1 LLDPE
6 EIFMSV
12 TATMVK
18 ELRERTGAGMMEC
31 KKALTETAG
40 DLDQAIELMR
50 KQGLAKADKKAGRVA
65 AEGRVVV
72 QRDAT
77 GSAAIAIEV
86 NCETDFVGGGD
97 EFQTFANQVAE
108 AALAAAPVDLEALL
122 ALSLPGGASV
132 DERRREM
139 VAKIGENIAVR
150 RFEHLT
156 RQGDVFGL
164 YSHGSRIGVVV
175 DLKGGDEAL
184 ARDIAMHIA
193 ASRPLCIAPDEVPA
207 ELVAKEREI
216 FEAQARESGKP
227 EEIIQKMVDGRVRK
241 YLSEVAL
248 VGQPFVKDADL
259 TVGQRL
265 KQAGA
270 QVMRF
275 VRLEVGEGVEKKTEN
290 FAEEVMAQVRGG

>member
-1 LLDPE
+1 
-6 EIFMSV
+6 MSV
-12 TATMVK
+12 TAAMVK

-40 DLDQAIELMR
+40 DLDRAIELMR

-65 AEGRVVV
+65 AEGRVIV
-72 QRDAT
+72 QRDVAGT
-77 GSAAIAIEV
+77 AAIAIEV
-86 NCETDFVGGGD
+86 NCETDFVSGGE
-97 EFQTFANQVAE
+97 EFQSFAAQVAA
-108 AALAAAPVDLEALL
+108 AALAGAPADVDALL
-122 ALSLPGGASV
+122 ALPIEGGQQI
-132 DERRREM
+132 DERRREL

-150 RFEHLT
+150 RFERLV

-184 ARDIAMHIA
+184 ARDVAMHIA
-193 ASRPLCIAPDEVPA
+193 ASRPICISPDDVPA

-227 EEIIQKMVDGRVRK
+227 EDIIQKMVDGRIRK
-241 YLSEVAL
+241 FLNEVAL
-248 VGQPFVKDADL
+248 VGQPFVKDVDL

-270 QVMRF
+270 EVMRF
-275 VRLEVGEGVEKKTEN
+275 VRLEVGEGVEKKSEN
-290 FAEEVMAQVRGG
+290 FAEEVMAQVRGS

>member
-1 LLDPE
+1 M
-6 EIFMSV
+6 MSV
-12 TATMVK
+12 TAAMVK

-65 AEGRVVV
+65 AEGRVIV
-72 QRDAT
+72 QRDAA

-86 NCETDFVGGGD
+86 NCETDFVSGGD
-97 EFQTFANQVAE
+97 EFQSFAAQVAA
-108 AALAAAPVDLEALL
+108 AALAGAPVDVDALL
-122 ALSLPGGASV
+122 ALPLEGGQQI
-132 DERRREM
+132 DERRREL

-150 RFEHLT
+150 RFERLA

-184 ARDIAMHIA
+184 ARDVAMHIA
-193 ASRPLCIAPDEVPA
+193 ASRPICISADEVPA

-227 EEIIQKMVDGRVRK
+227 EDIIQKMVDGRIRK
-241 YLSEVAL
+241 YLNEVAL
-248 VGQPFVKDADL
+248 VGQPFVKDADI

-270 QVMRF
+270 EVMRF

>member
-1 LLDPE
+1 
-6 EIFMSV
+6 
-12 TATMVK
+12 MVK

-65 AEGRVVV
+65 AEGRVIV
-72 QRDAT
+72 QRDASGT
-77 GSAAIAIEV
+77 AAIAIEV
-86 NCETDFVGGGD
+86 NCETDFVSGGD
-97 EFQTFANQVAE
+97 EFQSFAAQVAA
-108 AALAAAPVDLEALL
+108 AALAGAPADVDALL
-122 ALSLPGGASV
+122 ALPLEGGLHL
-132 DERRREM
+132 DERRREL

-150 RFEHLT
+150 RFERLA

-184 ARDIAMHIA
+184 ARDVAMHIA
-193 ASRPLCIAPDEVPA
+193 ASRPICISPDEVPA

-227 EEIIQKMVDGRVRK
+227 EDIIQKMVDGRIRK
-241 YLSEVAL
+241 YLNEVAL

-259 TVGQRL
+259 TVAQRL

-270 QVMRF
+270 EVMRF
-275 VRLEVGEGVEKKTEN
+275 VRLEVGEGVEKKSEN
-290 FAEEVMAQVRGG
+290 FAEEVMAQVRGS

>member
-1 LLDPE
+1 
-6 EIFMSV
+6 MSV
-12 TATMVK
+12 TAAMVK

-65 AEGRVVV
+65 AEGRVIV
-72 QRDAT
+72 QRDAAGT
-77 GSAAIAIEV
+77 AAIAIEV
-86 NCETDFVGGGD
+86 NCETDVVSGGD
-97 EFQTFANQVAE
+97 EFQSFAAQVAA
-108 AALAAAPVDLEALL
+108 AALAGAPADVDGLL
-122 ALSLPGGASV
+122 ALSIEGGQQI

-150 RFEHLT
+150 RFERLA

-184 ARDIAMHIA
+184 ARDVAMHIA
-193 ASRPLCIAPDEVPA
+193 ASRPICISPDEVPA
-207 ELVAKEREI
+207 EIVAKEREI

-227 EEIIQKMVDGRVRK
+227 EDIIQKMVDGRIRK
-241 YLSEVAL
+241 YLNEVAL
-248 VGQPFVKDADL
+248 VGQPFVKDADI

-270 QVMRF
+270 EVMRF

>member
-1 LLDPE
+1 
-6 EIFMSV
+6 MSV

>member
-1 LLDPE
+1 
-6 EIFMSV
+6 MSV

-77 GSAAIAIEV
+77 GSAAIAIEI

-108 AALAAAPVDLEALL
+108 AALAAAPVDVDALL
-122 ALSLPGGASV
+122 ALSLPSGASV

-150 RFEHLT
+150 RFEHLA

-193 ASRPLCIAPDEVPA
+193 ASRPLCISPDEVPA

>member
-1 LLDPE
+1 
-6 EIFMSV
+6 MSV
-12 TATMVK
+12 TAAMVK

-65 AEGRVVV
+65 AEGRVIV
-72 QRDAT
+72 QRDAA

-86 NCETDFVGGGD
+86 NCETDFVSGGD
-97 EFQTFANQVAE
+97 EFQSFAAQVAA
-108 AALAAAPVDLEALL
+108 AALAGAPVDVDALL
-122 ALSLPGGASV
+122 ALPLEGGQQI
-132 DERRREM
+132 DERRREL

-150 RFEHLT
+150 RFERLA
-156 RQGDVFGL
+156 RPGDVFGL
-164 YSHGSRIGVVV
+164 YRHGSRIGVVV

-184 ARDIAMHIA
+184 ARDVAMHIA
-193 ASRPLCIAPDEVPA
+193 ASRPICISADEVPA

-227 EEIIQKMVDGRVRK
+227 EDIIQKMVDGRIRK
-241 YLSEVAL
+241 YLNEVAL
-248 VGQPFVKDADL
+248 VGQPFVKDADI

-270 QVMRF
+270 EVMRF

>member
-1 LLDPE
+1 
-6 EIFMSV
+6 MSV
-12 TATMVK
+12 TAAMVK

-65 AEGRVVV
+65 AEGRVIV
-72 QRDAT
+72 QRDVAGT
-77 GSAAIAIEV
+77 AAIAIEV
-86 NCETDFVGGGD
+86 NCETDFVSGGE
-97 EFQTFANQVAE
+97 EFQSFAAQVAA
-108 AALAAAPVDLEALL
+108 AALAGAPADVDALL
-122 ALSLPGGASV
+122 ALPIAGGQQI
-132 DERRREM
+132 DERRREL

-150 RFEHLT
+150 RFERLA

-184 ARDIAMHIA
+184 ARDVAMHIA
-193 ASRPLCIAPDEVPA
+193 ASRPICISPDDVPA

-227 EEIIQKMVDGRVRK
+227 EDIIQKMVDGRIRK
-241 YLSEVAL
+241 FLNEVAL

-270 QVMRF
+270 EVMRF
-275 VRLEVGEGVEKKTEN
+275 VRLEVGEGVEKKSEN
-290 FAEEVMAQVRGG
+290 FAEEVMAQVRGS

>member
-1 LLDPE
+1 
-6 EIFMSV
+6 
-12 TATMVK
+12 
-18 ELRERTGAGMMEC
+18 
-31 KKALTETAG
+31 
-40 DLDQAIELMR
+40 MR

-108 AALAAAPVDLEALL
+108 AALAAAPVDLDALL
-122 ALSLPGGASV
+122 ALSLPSGASV

-150 RFEHLT
+150 RFEHLA
-156 RQGDVFGL
+156 RRGDVFGL

-193 ASRPLCIAPDEVPA
+193 ASRPLCISPDEVPA
-207 ELVAKEREI
+207 DLVAKEREI

-248 VGQPFVKDADL
+248 VGQPFVKDADQ

-265 KQAGA
+265 KQASA

>member
-1 LLDPE
+1 
-6 EIFMSV
+6 
-12 TATMVK
+12 
-18 ELRERTGAGMMEC
+18 
-31 KKALTETAG
+31 
-40 DLDQAIELMR
+40 
-50 KQGLAKADKKAGRVA
+50 
-65 AEGRVVV
+65 
-72 QRDAT
+72 
-77 GSAAIAIEV
+77 
-86 NCETDFVGGGD
+86 
-97 EFQTFANQVAE
+97 
-108 AALAAAPVDLEALL
+108 
-122 ALSLPGGASV
+122 V

>member
-1 LLDPE
+1 
-6 EIFMSV
+6 MSV
-12 TATMVK
+12 TAAMVK

-65 AEGRVVV
+65 AEGRVIV
-72 QRDAT
+72 QRDASGT
-77 GSAAIAIEV
+77 AAIAIEV
-86 NCETDFVGGGD
+86 NCETDFVSGGD
-97 EFQTFANQVAE
+97 EFQSFAAQVAA
-108 AALAAAPVDLEALL
+108 AALAGAPADVDALL
-122 ALSLPGGASV
+122 ALPLEGGLHL
-132 DERRREM
+132 DECRREL

-150 RFEHLT
+150 RFERLA

-184 ARDIAMHIA
+184 ARDVAMHIA
-193 ASRPLCIAPDEVPA
+193 ASRPICISPDEVPA

-227 EEIIQKMVDGRVRK
+227 EDIIQKMVDGRIRK
-241 YLSEVAL
+241 YLNEVAL

-259 TVGQRL
+259 TVAQRL

-270 QVMRF
+270 EVMRF
-275 VRLEVGEGVEKKTEN
+275 VRLEVGEGVEKKSEN
-290 FAEEVMAQVRGG
+290 FAEEVMAQVRGS

>member
-1 LLDPE
+1 
-6 EIFMSV
+6 MSV

-108 AALAAAPVDLEALL
+108 AALAAAPVDLDALL
-122 ALSLPGGASV
+122 ALSLPSGASV

-150 RFEHLT
+150 RFEHLA

-193 ASRPLCIAPDEVPA
+193 ASRPLCISPDEVPA

-216 FEAQARESGKP
+216 FEAQARESGKS

-248 VGQPFVKDADL
+248 VGQPFVKDADQ

>member
-1 LLDPE
+1 
-6 EIFMSV
+6 MSV

-97 EFQTFANQVAE
+97 EFQTFANLVAE
-108 AALAAAPVDLEALL
+108 AALAAAPVDLDALL
-122 ALSLPGGASV
+122 ALSLPSGASV

-150 RFEHLT
+150 RFEHLA
-156 RQGDVFGL
+156 RRGDVFGL

-193 ASRPLCIAPDEVPA
+193 ASRPLCISPDEVPA

-216 FEAQARESGKP
+216 FEAQARESGKS

>member
-1 LLDPE
+1 
-6 EIFMSV
+6 MSV

-77 GSAAIAIEV
+77 GGAAIAIEV

-122 ALSLPGGASV
+122 ALSLPSGASV

-150 RFEHLT
+150 RFEHLI

-193 ASRPLCIAPDEVPA
+193 ASRPLCISPDEVPA

-248 VGQPFVKDADL
+248 VGQPFVKDADQ

>member
-1 LLDPE
+1 
-6 EIFMSV
+6 MSV
-12 TATMVK
+12 TAAMVK

-65 AEGRVVV
+65 AEGRVIV
-72 QRDAT
+72 QRDAAGT
-77 GSAAIAIEV
+77 AAIAIEV
-86 NCETDFVGGGD
+86 NCETDFVSGGD
-97 EFQTFANQVAE
+97 EFQSFAAQVAA
-108 AALAAAPVDLEALL
+108 AALAGAPADVDALL
-122 ALSLPGGASV
+122 ALPLEGGQQI
-132 DERRREM
+132 DERRREL

-150 RFEHLT
+150 RFERLA

-184 ARDIAMHIA
+184 ARDVAMHIA
-193 ASRPLCIAPDEVPA
+193 ASRPICISPDEVPA

-227 EEIIQKMVDGRVRK
+227 EDIIQKMVDGRIRK
-241 YLSEVAL
+241 YLNEVAL
-248 VGQPFVKDADL
+248 VGQPFVKDAEL

-270 QVMRF
+270 EVMRF
-275 VRLEVGEGVEKKTEN
+275 VRLEVGEGVEKKSEN
-290 FAEEVMAQVRGG
+290 FAEEVMAQVRGS

>member
-1 LLDPE
+1 
-6 EIFMSV
+6 MSV
-12 TATMVK
+12 TAAMVK

-65 AEGRVVV
+65 AEGRVIV
-72 QRDAT
+72 QRDAA

-86 NCETDFVGGGD
+86 NCETDFVSGGD
-97 EFQTFANQVAE
+97 EFQSFAAQVAA
-108 AALAAAPVDLEALL
+108 AALAGAPVDVDALL
-122 ALSLPGGASV
+122 ALPLEGGQQI
-132 DERRREM
+132 DERRREL

-150 RFEHLT
+150 RFERLA

-184 ARDIAMHIA
+184 ARDVAMHIA
-193 ASRPLCIAPDEVPA
+193 ASRPICISADEVSA

-227 EEIIQKMVDGRVRK
+227 EDIIQKMVDGRIRK
-241 YLSEVAL
+241 YLNEVAL
-248 VGQPFVKDADL
+248 VGQPFVKDADI

-270 QVMRF
+270 EVMRF

>member
-1 LLDPE
+1 
-6 EIFMSV
+6 MSV
-12 TATMVK
+12 TAAMVK

-65 AEGRVVV
+65 AEGRVIV
-72 QRDAT
+72 QRDAA

-86 NCETDFVGGGD
+86 NCETDFVSGGD
-97 EFQTFANQVAE
+97 EFQSFAAQVAA
-108 AALAAAPVDLEALL
+108 AALAGAPVDVDALL
-122 ALSLPGGASV
+122 ALPLEGGQQI
-132 DERRREM
+132 DERRREL

-150 RFEHLT
+150 RFERLA

-184 ARDIAMHIA
+184 ARDVAMHIA
-193 ASRPLCIAPDEVPA
+193 ASRPICISPDEVPA

-227 EEIIQKMVDGRVRK
+227 EDIIQKMVDGRIRK
-241 YLSEVAL
+241 YLNEVAL
-248 VGQPFVKDADL
+248 VGQPFVKDAEL

-270 QVMRF
+270 EVMRF
-275 VRLEVGEGVEKKTEN
+275 VRLEVGEGVEKKSEN
-290 FAEEVMAQVRGG
+290 FAEEVMAQVRGS

>member
-1 LLDPE
+1 
-6 EIFMSV
+6 MSV

-108 AALAAAPVDLEALL
+108 AALAAAPVDLDALL
-122 ALSLPGGASV
+122 ALSLPSGASV

-150 RFEHLT
+150 RFERLA

-193 ASRPLCIAPDEVPA
+193 ASRPLCISPDEVPA
-207 ELVAKEREI
+207 DLVAKEREI

-248 VGQPFVKDADL
+248 VGQPFVKDADQ

>member
-1 LLDPE
+1 
-6 EIFMSV
+6 MSV
-12 TATMVK
+12 TAAMVK

-65 AEGRVVV
+65 AEGRVIV
-72 QRDAT
+72 QRDASGT
-77 GSAAIAIEV
+77 AAIAIEV
-86 NCETDFVGGGD
+86 NCETDFVSGGD
-97 EFQTFANQVAE
+97 EFQSFAAQVAA
-108 AALAAAPVDLEALL
+108 AALAGAPADVDALL
-122 ALSLPGGASV
+122 ALPLEGGLHL
-132 DERRREM
+132 DERRREL

-150 RFEHLT
+150 RFERLA

-184 ARDIAMHIA
+184 ARDVAMHIA
-193 ASRPLCIAPDEVPA
+193 ASRPICISPDEVPA

-227 EEIIQKMVDGRVRK
+227 EDIIQKMVDGRIRK
-241 YLSEVAL
+241 YLNEVAL
-248 VGQPFVKDADL
+248 VGQPFVKDADI

-270 QVMRF
+270 EVMRF

>member
-1 LLDPE
+1 
-6 EIFMSV
+6 MSV

-72 QRDAT
+72 QRDAA

-97 EFQTFANQVAE
+97 EFQTFASQVAE
-108 AALAAAPVDLEALL
+108 AALAAAPADLDALL
-122 ALSLPGGASV
+122 ALSLPSGASV

-193 ASRPLCIAPDEVPA
+193 ASRPLCISPDEVPA

-248 VGQPFVKDADL
+248 VGQPFVKDADI

-265 KQAGA
+265 QQAGA

>member
-1 LLDPE
+1 
-6 EIFMSV
+6 MSV

-77 GSAAIAIEV
+77 GGAAIAIEV

-97 EFQTFANQVAE
+97 EFQTFASQVAE
-108 AALAAAPVDLEALL
+108 AALAAAPADLDALL
-122 ALSLPGGASV
+122 ALSLPSGASV

-150 RFEHLT
+150 RFEHLA

-184 ARDIAMHIA
+184 ARDVAMHIA
-193 ASRPLCIAPDEVPA
+193 ASRPLCISPDEVPA

-248 VGQPFVKDADL
+248 VGQPFVKDADI

>member
-1 LLDPE
+1 
-6 EIFMSV
+6 
-12 TATMVK
+12 MVK

-65 AEGRVVV
+65 AEGRVIV
-72 QRDAT
+72 QRDASGT
-77 GSAAIAIEV
+77 AAIAIEV
-86 NCETDFVGGGD
+86 NCETDFVSGGD
-97 EFQTFANQVAE
+97 EFQSFAAQVAA
-108 AALAAAPVDLEALL
+108 AALAGAPADVDALL
-122 ALSLPGGASV
+122 ALPLEGGLHL
-132 DERRREM
+132 DERRREL

-150 RFEHLT
+150 RFERLA

-184 ARDIAMHIA
+184 ARDVAMHIA
-193 ASRPLCIAPDEVPA
+193 ASRPICISPDEVPA

-227 EEIIQKMVDGRVRK
+227 EDIIQKMVDGRIRK
-241 YLSEVAL
+241 YLNEVAL
-248 VGQPFVKDADL
+248 VGQPFVKDADI

-270 QVMRF
+270 EVMRF

>member
-1 LLDPE
+1 
-6 EIFMSV
+6 MSV

-108 AALAAAPVDLEALL
+108 AALAAAPADLEALL
-122 ALSLPGGASV
+122 ALSLPSGASV

-150 RFEHLT
+150 RFEHLA

-193 ASRPLCIAPDEVPA
+193 ASRPLCISPDEVPA

>member
-1 LLDPE
+1 
-6 EIFMSV
+6 MSV
-12 TATMVK
+12 TAAMVK

-72 QRDAT
+72 QRDAA

-86 NCETDFVGGGD
+86 NCETDFVSGGD
-97 EFQTFANQVAE
+97 EFQSFATQVAA
-108 AALAAAPVDLEALL
+108 AALAGAPVDVDALL
-122 ALSLPGGASV
+122 ALPLEGGQQI
-132 DERRREM
+132 DERRREL

-150 RFEHLT
+150 RFERLA

-184 ARDIAMHIA
+184 ARDVAMHIA
-193 ASRPLCIAPDEVPA
+193 ASRPICISADEVPA

-227 EEIIQKMVDGRVRK
+227 EDIIQKMVDGRIRK
-241 YLSEVAL
+241 YLNEVAL
-248 VGQPFVKDADL
+248 VGQPFVKDADI

-270 QVMRF
+270 EVMRF

>member
-1 LLDPE
+1 
-6 EIFMSV
+6 MSV

-77 GSAAIAIEV
+77 GSAAIAIEI

-108 AALAAAPVDLEALL
+108 AALAAAPVDLDALL
-122 ALSLPGGASV
+122 ALSLPSGASV

-150 RFEHLT
+150 RFEHLA

-175 DLKGGDEAL
+175 DLKGGDEVL

-193 ASRPLCIAPDEVPA
+193 ASRPLCISPDEVPA

-248 VGQPFVKDADL
+248 VGQPFVKDADQ

>member
-1 LLDPE
+1 
-6 EIFMSV
+6 MSV
-12 TATMVK
+12 TAAMVK

-65 AEGRVVV
+65 AEGRVIV
-72 QRDAT
+72 QRDAAGT
-77 GSAAIAIEV
+77 AAIAIEV
-86 NCETDFVGGGD
+86 NCETDFVSGGD
-97 EFQTFANQVAE
+97 EFQSFAAQVAA
-108 AALAAAPVDLEALL
+108 AALAGAPADVDALL
-122 ALSLPGGASV
+122 ALSIEGGQHI
-132 DERRREM
+132 DERRREL

-150 RFEHLT
+150 RFERLA

-184 ARDIAMHIA
+184 ARDVAMHIA
-193 ASRPLCIAPDEVPA
+193 ASRPICISPDEVPA
-207 ELVAKEREI
+207 GLVAKEREI

-227 EEIIQKMVDGRVRK
+227 EDIIQKMVDGRIRK
-241 YLSEVAL
+241 YLNEVAL
-248 VGQPFVKDADL
+248 IGQPFVKDADL

-270 QVMRF
+270 EVMRF

>member
-1 LLDPE
+1 
-6 EIFMSV
+6 
-12 TATMVK
+12 MVK

-65 AEGRVVV
+65 AEGRVIV
-72 QRDAT
+72 QRDAA

-86 NCETDFVGGGD
+86 NCETDFVSGGD
-97 EFQTFANQVAE
+97 EFQSFAAQVAA
-108 AALAAAPVDLEALL
+108 AALAGAPVDVDALL
-122 ALSLPGGASV
+122 ALPLEGGQQI
-132 DERRREM
+132 DERRREL

-150 RFEHLT
+150 RFERLA

-184 ARDIAMHIA
+184 ARDVAMHIA
-193 ASRPLCIAPDEVPA
+193 ASRPICISADEVPA

-227 EEIIQKMVDGRVRK
+227 EDIIQKMVDGRIRK
-241 YLSEVAL
+241 YLNEVAL
-248 VGQPFVKDADL
+248 VGQPFVKDADI

-270 QVMRF
+270 EVMRF

>member
-1 LLDPE
+1 
-6 EIFMSV
+6 MSV

-108 AALAAAPVDLEALL
+108 AALAAAPVDLDALL
-122 ALSLPGGASV
+122 ALSLPSGASV

-150 RFEHLT
+150 RFEHLA

-193 ASRPLCIAPDEVPA
+193 ASRPLCISPDEVPA
-207 ELVAKEREI
+207 DLVAKEREI
-216 FEAQARESGKP
+216 FEAQARESGKS

-248 VGQPFVKDADL
+248 VGQPFVKDADQ

>member
-1 LLDPE
+1 
-6 EIFMSV
+6 MSV
-12 TATMVK
+12 TAAMVK

-65 AEGRVVV
+65 AEGRVIV
-72 QRDAT
+72 QRDASGT
-77 GSAAIAIEV
+77 AAIAIEV
-86 NCETDFVGGGD
+86 NCETDFVSGGD
-97 EFQTFANQVAE
+97 EFQSFAAQVAA
-108 AALAAAPVDLEALL
+108 AALAGAPADVDALL
-122 ALSLPGGASV
+122 ALPLEGGLHL
-132 DERRREM
+132 DERRREL

-150 RFEHLT
+150 RFERLA

-184 ARDIAMHIA
+184 ARDVAMHIA
-193 ASRPLCIAPDEVPA
+193 ASRPICISPDEVPA

-227 EEIIQKMVDGRVRK
+227 EDIIQKMVDGRIRK
-241 YLSEVAL
+241 YLNEVAL

-270 QVMRF
+270 EVMRF

>member
-1 LLDPE
+1 
-6 EIFMSV
+6 MSV

-77 GSAAIAIEV
+77 GSAAIAIEI

-108 AALAAAPVDLEALL
+108 AALAAAPVDVDALL
-122 ALSLPGGASV
+122 ALSLPSGASV

-150 RFEHLT
+150 RFEHLA

-164 YSHGSRIGVVV
+164 YSHGNRIGVVV

-193 ASRPLCIAPDEVPA
+193 ASRPLCISPDEVPA

-216 FEAQARESGKP
+216 FEAQARESGKS

>member
-1 LLDPE
+1 
-6 EIFMSV
+6 MSV

-108 AALAAAPVDLEALL
+108 AALAAAPVDLDALL
-122 ALSLPGGASV
+122 ALSLPSGASV

-150 RFEHLT
+150 RFEHLA

-193 ASRPLCIAPDEVPA
+193 ASRPLCISPDEVPA

>member
-1 LLDPE
+1 
-6 EIFMSV
+6 MSV
-12 TATMVK
+12 TAAMVK

-65 AEGRVVV
+65 AEGRVIV
-72 QRDAT
+72 QRDAA

-86 NCETDFVGGGD
+86 NCETDFVSGGD
-97 EFQTFANQVAE
+97 EFQSFAAQVAA
-108 AALAAAPVDLEALL
+108 AALAGAPVDVDALL
-122 ALSLPGGASV
+122 ALPLEGGQQI
-132 DERRREM
+132 DERRREL

-150 RFEHLT
+150 RFERLA

-184 ARDIAMHIA
+184 ARDVAMHIA
-193 ASRPLCIAPDEVPA
+193 ASRPICISADEVPA

-227 EEIIQKMVDGRVRK
+227 EDIIQKMVDGRIRK
-241 YLSEVAL
+241 YLNEVAL
-248 VGQPFVKDADL
+248 VGQPFVKDADI

-265 KQAGA
+265 RQAGA
-270 QVMRF
+270 EVMRF

>member
-1 LLDPE
+1 
-6 EIFMSV
+6 MSV
-12 TATMVK
+12 TAAMVK

-65 AEGRVVV
+65 AEGRVIV
-72 QRDAT
+72 QRDAA

-86 NCETDFVGGGD
+86 NCETDFVSGGD
-97 EFQTFANQVAE
+97 EFQSFAAQVAA
-108 AALAAAPVDLEALL
+108 AALAGAPVDVDALL
-122 ALSLPGGASV
+122 ALPLEGGQQI
-132 DERRREM
+132 DERRREL

-150 RFEHLT
+150 RFERLA

-184 ARDIAMHIA
+184 ARDVAMHIA
-193 ASRPLCIAPDEVPA
+193 ASRPICISADEVPA

-227 EEIIQKMVDGRVRK
+227 EDIIQKMVDGRIRK
-241 YLSEVAL
+241 YLNEVAL
-248 VGQPFVKDADL
+248 VGQPFVKDADI

-270 QVMRF
+270 EVMRF
-275 VRLEVGEGVEKKTEN
+275 VRLEVGEGVEKKTAN

>member
-1 LLDPE
+1 
-6 EIFMSV
+6 MSV

-77 GSAAIAIEV
+77 GSAAIAIEI

-108 AALAAAPVDLEALL
+108 AALAAAPVDLDALL
-122 ALSLPGGASV
+122 ALSLPSGASV

-150 RFEHLT
+150 RFEHLA

-193 ASRPLCIAPDEVPA
+193 ASRPLCISPDEVPA

>member
-1 LLDPE
+1 
-6 EIFMSV
+6 MSV
-12 TATMVK
+12 TAAMVK

-50 KQGLAKADKKAGRVA
+50 KQGLAKADKKAGREA
-65 AEGRVVV
+65 AEGRVIV
-72 QRDAT
+72 QRDAA

-86 NCETDFVGGGD
+86 NCETDFVSGGD
-97 EFQTFANQVAE
+97 EFQSFAAQVAA
-108 AALAAAPVDLEALL
+108 AALAGAPVDVDALL
-122 ALSLPGGASV
+122 ALPLEGGQQI
-132 DERRREM
+132 DERRREL

-150 RFEHLT
+150 RFERLA

-184 ARDIAMHIA
+184 ARDVAMHIA
-193 ASRPLCIAPDEVPA
+193 ASRPICISADEVPA

-227 EEIIQKMVDGRVRK
+227 EDIIQKMVDGRIRK
-241 YLSEVAL
+241 YLNEVAL
-248 VGQPFVKDADL
+248 VGQPFVKDADI

-265 KQAGA
+265 RQAGA
-270 QVMRF
+270 EVMRF